1 MNKSKSGNVLE
12 QPVDDSLTDVSGA
25 AERHPYDVLGPD
37 QVLDAVEGLGLPT
50 SARVFALNSYEN
62 RVYQIGL
69 DDGSFVI
76 AKFYRPE
83 RWSDAQILEEHA
95 FTQELES
102 LEIPVVP
109 PMVINGQTLHTCLC
123 GTQIFRFSLFPRL
136 AGRPPELD
144 NPDNLQVMGRFLGR
158 VHRVGS
164 QAVFQHRIALNV
176 EHWAVKSREFL
187 LERHFIPDALV
198 SAYESLT
205 LDLIERMNKIFSNC
219 GSLQQLRLHGDC
231 HPGNVL
237 WRGDQPWFVDF
248 DDAINGPAIQD
259 LWMMLSGDR
268 DQRQA
273 QLLEIIEAYEE
284 FFEFDATE
292 LALIEPL
299 RTLRIMLHSA
309 WLAKRWTDPAF
320 PRSFPWFNT
329 ERYWAEH
336 ILELREQMAALDEPT
351 LRLFPY

>member
-1 MNKSKSGNVLE
+1 MHKSKSGNVLE
-12 QPVDDSLTDVSGA
+12 QPVDDALSESADIA
-25 AERHPYDVLGPD
+25 ARHPYDVLGPD
-37 QVLDAVEGLGLPT
+37 QVLDAAEGLGLQT

-69 DDGSFVI
+69 EDGSFVI

-95 FTQELES
+95 FTQELAS

-109 PMVINGQTLHTCLC
+109 PMTVHGKTLHSFLC
-123 GTQIFRFSLFPRL
+123 GTQTFRFSLFPRL

-164 QAVFQHRIALNV
+164 QALFKHRIELSI
-176 EHWAVKSREFL
+176 EQWAVKSRAFL
-187 LERHFIPDALV
+187 IENRFIPAALMP
-198 SAYESLT
+198 AYESLS
-205 LDLIERMNKIFSNC
+205 LDLIARINKAFSAC
-219 GSLQQLRLHGDC
+219 GQLTHLRLHGDC

-248 DDAINGPAIQD
+248 DDAVNGPAIQD

-284 FFEFDATE
+284 FFDFDANE
-292 LALIEPL
+292 LTLIEPL
-299 RTLRIMLHSA
+299 RTLRIMHHSA

-336 ILELREQMAALDEPT
+336 ILELREQLAALDEPP